1 MDSLTEHFNRQAHI
15 LMFVLWFL
23 LILDIG
29 EKQEKRRRKRILRLN
44 REFNAKAMKQ
54 SRDRYRRQVAARCA
68 PRTYRLPAPRI

>member
-1 MDSLTEHFNRQAHI
+1 MDSLSESFNRQTNI
-15 LMFVLWFL
+15 LMLLLWFL

-68 PRTYRLPAPRI
+68 PRPYRLPTPRL